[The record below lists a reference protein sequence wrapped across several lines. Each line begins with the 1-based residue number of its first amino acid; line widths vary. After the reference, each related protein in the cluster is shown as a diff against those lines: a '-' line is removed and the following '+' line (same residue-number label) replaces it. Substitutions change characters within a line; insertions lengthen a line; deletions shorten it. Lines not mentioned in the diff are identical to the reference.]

1 MRRRPPQKGPWT
13 LVAALAALP
22 IAAIALWWT
31 ATLTLAGGSSLPVAA
46 LVAIVVVLAAPF
58 AAALWRAS
66 GRFASAL
73 RDLPWA
79 LLPWSA
85 VAVALLVLVAP
96 GILGRAL
103 REHGWVFASSTAGPD
118 HYATR
123 VASMLSHATADT
135 IDPEATDPAAPV
147 EPVQV
152 QAPADA
158 ILVDVTLEG
167 PSGSAGLTY
176 LWDTGASHT
185 TLSRETAA
193 KIGLVIPD
201 DAPVVT
207 LETAAGKRD
216 APLVVLPVIVIE
228 GQRVEGISAS
238 ICDACA
244 EGRKSGLVGLNAMR
258 AFESRLAGPTN
269 TLELRP
275 VADGSAADRTTDIAR
290 FVELKLL
297 GEPLVVSGHVHWRVR
312 MHNRSPRIVEG
323 LQPRVVFNDGPTL
336 LGSTVD
342 RIEPGAEAIAL
353 VKGAVGEG
361 DTRFVVELHRAR
373 W

>member
-1 MRRRPPQKGPWT
+1 MGI
-13 LVAALAALP
+13 AALP
-22 IAAIALWWT
+22 VAAIALWWT
-31 ATLTLAGGSSLPVAA
+31 ATLVVAGGASLPIAIA
-46 LVAIVVVLAAPF
+46 VAILLIVLAPL
-58 AAALWRAS
+58 AAALWRSNGQLGA
-66 GRFASAL
+66 GL
-73 RDLPWA
+73 RGLPWA

-85 VAVALLVLVAP
+85 TAVALQVLVAP
-96 GILGRAL
+96 GVLGEAL
-103 REHGWVFASSTAGPD
+103 REHGWVFASSAAGPD
-118 HYATR
+118 HYGTR
-123 VASMLSHATADT
+123 VASMLSTATADV
-135 IDPEATDPAAPV
+135 IVPEGESKARAGRVV
-147 EPVQV
+147 EVT
-152 QAPADA
+152 APADA
-158 ILVDVTLEG
+158 ILVDVTVEG
-167 PSGSAGLTY
+167 PAGAAALTY

-193 KIGLVIPD
+193 KIGLEIPE

-216 APLVVLPVIVIE
+216 APLVVLPAIVIE

-275 VADGSAADRTTDIAR
+275 VDEARVADRTSDIAR
-290 FVELKLL
+290 FVEMDLQ
-297 GEPLVVSGHVHWRVR
+297 GEPLVVSGHVHWRVKLT
-312 MHNRSPRIVEG
+312 NRSPRVIEG
-323 LQPRVVFNDGPTL
+323 VQPKVVFNDGPTL
-336 LGSTVD
+336 LGATID

-353 VKGAVGEG
+353 VKGAVGQG
-361 DTRFVVELHRAR
+361 NTRFVIELHQAR